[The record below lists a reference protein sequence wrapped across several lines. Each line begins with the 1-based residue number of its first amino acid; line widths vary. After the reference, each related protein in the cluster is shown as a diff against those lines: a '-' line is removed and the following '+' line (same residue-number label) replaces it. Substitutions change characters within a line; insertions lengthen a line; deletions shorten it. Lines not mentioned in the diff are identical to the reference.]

1 MTDYY
6 LAIDLGASGGR
17 HILGIAEDVKGAEGG
32 AGKKLVLQEVH
43 RFSHNMDNFG
53 DSLIWDVDKI
63 YGEICTGL
71 EKCADFIKDGRLCSL
86 GIDTWGVD
94 YALIDRDGRLIEPVY
109 AYRDSRTEPFF
120 EALISESELYKTT
133 GVAFQPFNTI
143 YQVLADKAAGR
154 LDRAEYMLQLPEYLS
169 HRLTGDLRGK
179 KFNEYTM
186 ASTTGLLDARKKA
199 WPEDM
204 FRKLD
209 LPMRLFKPVR
219 EPPYD
224 IGCLSEDIQKM
235 TGFNTRVLMV
245 ASHDTAS
252 AVATVQEGSL
262 YISSGTW
269 SLLGITGDPILSDE
283 AQAAGYTNEGAHNGK
298 IRFLKN
304 IMGLWVLQS
313 LRRELNNA
321 YTFAELESM
330 ARDEENIVPAE
341 WHINLNLPRFF
352 APESMIAEIKDEYR
366 VLGKKVPA
374 NPAELAF
381 AVYTSLANC
390 YKTAIQD
397 LENVSGRT
405 YPAISII
412 GGGSKDAYL
421 NTLTARYTG
430 KTVYAGPSEATST
443 GNILLQM
450 QAAGDPA
457 VKNGFSELV
466 KASFELKEYK
476 G

>member
-1 MTDYY
+1 MKNYY

-17 HILGIAEDVKGAEGG
+17 HILGIAEGAEG
-32 AGKKLVLQEVH
+32 AGGKLVLEEVH
-43 RFSHNMDNFG
+43 RFSHNMDSFEN
-53 DSLIWDVDKI
+53 SLVWDVDKI

-71 EKCADFIKDGRLCSL
+71 EKCADYIKDGRLCSL

-94 YALIDRDGRLIEPVY
+94 YALIDKEGRLIEPVY

-120 EALISESELYKTT
+120 LTQIPYSELYKIS
-133 GVAFQPFNTI
+133 GIAFQPFNTI

-154 LDRAEYMLQLPEYLS
+154 LDRAEYMLQLPEYFS
-169 HRLTGDLRGK
+169 QRLTGDLRGK
-179 KFNEYTM
+179 KYNEYTI
-186 ASTTGLLDARKKA
+186 ASTTGLLDAVKKN
-199 WPEDM
+199 WPEEIFD
-204 FRKLD
+204 KLD

-224 IGCLSEDIQKM
+224 VGCLSEEMQKR

-252 AVATVQEGSL
+252 AVAAVQEGSL

-269 SLLGITGDPILSDE
+269 SLLGITGEPILSDDARE
-283 AQAAGYTNEGAHNGK
+283 AGYTNEGAHNGK
-298 IRFLKN
+298 IRFLIN

-313 LRRELNNA
+313 LRRELNDT
-321 YTFAELESM
+321 YSYAELENM
-330 ARDEENIVPAE
+330 AREEEKKTPPD
-341 WHINLNLPRFF
+341 WFINLNLPRFF
-352 APESMIAEIKDEYR
+352 SPESMIAEIKDEYR
-366 VLGKKVPA
+366 VCGKKTPES
-374 NPAELAF
+374 PAELAF

-397 LENVSGRT
+397 LEKISGRT

-412 GGGSKDAYL
+412 GGGSRDSYL
-421 NTLTARYTG
+421 NELTARYTG